1 MKQVVVN
8 KNASGQRI
16 DRFLSK
22 TYPALSQG
30 FICKMIRKKEIKVN
44 GKRTEANYKLI
55 ENDIISLY
63 IKDELFE
70 EKKPSDMDFLD
81 VSPDISVIYE
91 DENILLVDKEPGLV
105 VHEDNDN
112 STDTLINRIK
122 RYLYEKGEYNPED
135 EYCFAPSLCNRIDR
149 NTGGIVIAAKNAESL
164 RILNQKVKDRELT
177 KLYLCEVFGTP
188 KEKEALLTAY
198 LYKNEKENRVIISDR
213 KTPENR
219 TIKTKYRVLEARSDS
234 ALLEVDLITG
244 RTHQIR
250 AHMAYIGHPLL
261 GDGKYGINKINKEKG
276 YKYQALYSYKLIFN
290 FSTDG
295 GILSYLNG
303 REFTAQNIWFL
314 DKTKRKESGNTAKGT
329 KK

>member
-22 TYPALSQG
+22 TYPSLSQG

-44 GKRTEANYKLI
+44 GKRTEANYKLL
-55 ENDIISLY
+55 ENDVISLY

-70 EKKPSDMDFLD
+70 EKKPSDMDFLN
-81 VSPDISVIYE
+81 VSPEISIIYE
-91 DENILLVDKEPGLV
+91 DDNILLVDKEPGLV

-122 RYLYEKGEYNPED
+122 RYLYEKGEYIPDD
-135 EYCFAPSLCNRIDR
+135 EYSFAPALCNRIDR

-164 RILNQKVKDRELT
+164 RILNQKVRDRELT
-177 KLYLCEVFGTP
+177 KLYLCEVLGVP
-188 KEKEALLTAY
+188 KKPEALLTAY

-219 TIKTKYRVLEARSDS
+219 TIKTKYRVLEIRGDS

-303 REFTAQNIWFL
+303 REFTAQNIWFMEENR
-314 DKTKRKESGNTAKGT
+314 RKESGITAKGT

>member
-1 MKQVVVN
+1 MKQVIVN

-55 ENDIISLY
+55 ENDVISLY

-70 EKKPSDMDFLD
+70 EKKPSDLDFLM
-81 VSPDISVIYE
+81 VSPEISIIYE
-91 DENILLVDKEPGLV
+91 DENILLTDKEPGLV

-122 RYLYEKGEYNPED
+122 RYLYDKGEYNPDD
-135 EYCFAPSLCNRIDR
+135 EYSFAPSLCNRIDR

-164 RILNQKVKDRELT
+164 RILNQKVRDRELT
-177 KLYLCEVFGTP
+177 KLYLCEVLGTP
-188 KEKEALLTAY
+188 KKREALLTAY
-198 LYKNEKENRVIISDR
+198 LYKNEKENRVVISDH

-219 TIKTKYRVLEARSDS
+219 TIKTKYRVLETREDS
-234 ALLEVDLITG
+234 SLLEVDLITG

-276 YKYQALYSYKLIFN
+276 YKYQALYSYKLVFN

-303 REFTAQNIWFL
+303 REFTALNIWFL
-314 DKTKRKESGNTAKGT
+314 DKFKRKESGNTAKGT

>member
-22 TYPALSQG
+22 TYPSLSQG

-55 ENDIISLY
+55 ENDVISLY

-70 EKKPSDMDFLD
+70 EKKPSDMDFLG
-81 VSPDISVIYE
+81 VSPDISIIYE
-91 DENILLVDKEPGLV
+91 DENIILTDKEPGLV

-122 RYLYEKGEYNPED
+122 RYLYEKGEFNPED
-135 EYCFAPSLCNRIDR
+135 EYCFAPALCNRIDR

-164 RILNQKVKDRELT
+164 RILNQKIRDRELT
-177 KLYLCEVFGTP
+177 KLYLCEVLGVP
-188 KEKEALLTAY
+188 QKREALLTAY
-198 LYKNEKENRVIISDR
+198 LYKNEKENRVIITDH

-219 TIKTKYRVLEARSDS
+219 TIKTKYRVLETRGDS
-234 ALLEVDLITG
+234 SLLEVDLITG

-303 REFTAQNIWFL
+303 REFTAQNIWFMEEY
-314 DKTKRKESGNTAKGT
+314 KRKESGKTAKGT